1 MEWKHISIKGLPDQR
16 FVDDYNPF
24 AISAPLIHR
33 MKFPALIRSFR
44 ARLLMLL
51 ALMFGLTLGVQ
62 YYFNVR
68 AVTANAHMV
77 VEREQAIMAG
87 VALALKSLRSEQYL
101 DEIIGSSRDTFFSG
115 KNGRVKNILVLDDDG
130 NVRDSLVADYVPG
143 EREDKSPRYVSFK
156 DVPLPPLRRAARFP
170 DEQEPLPAWMPPS
183 SDVDFGEAGAFYF
196 PVQTDKGRRFIIVEL
211 GPANTL
217 SNLLERQTSRS
228 AFYTLWLLMVTTLVT
243 GFFVWRFTR
252 PIKELSAAAR
262 KVAGGDFD
270 VQVESDRGDEMGTL
284 AAAFNEMTAKLGRA
298 RELETQLH
306 QAEKGAV
313 VGRLAAAIAHEIRNP
328 LNYINLTLD
337 HLRSTFAP
345 VDPAKRV
352 TFVRLTDQLKTE
364 VARINR
370 HITDFLKYSRPS
382 KLELQDLDIRAEA
395 EDALRLVEGRAEEC
409 GIETRILQD
418 GALPHVMGDR
428 ESLRSVFTNLVI
440 NAVEAIDGEGGS
452 VSIKLSNADENSVKV
467 EVIDTG
473 HGISPDDISKL
484 FEPYF
489 STKETGT
496 GLGLAIVK
504 KAIDDHG
511 GTISVASRE
520 GSGTTFTIILPVK
533 ENRHATKEH
542 PRS

>member
-1 MEWKHISIKGLPDQR
+1 M
-16 FVDDYNPF
+16 
-24 AISAPLIHR
+24 
-33 MKFPALIRSFR
+33 
-44 ARLLMLL
+44 L

-68 AVTANAHMV
+68 AVKANAHMI
-77 VEREQAIMAG
+77 VEREQAIMTG
-87 VALALKSLRSEQYL
+87 VALALKSLRSGQYL
-101 DEIIGSSRDTFFSG
+101 DEIIGSSGDSVSE
-115 KNGRVKNILVLDDDG
+115 KSGRVRNILVVDDNG
-130 NVRDSLVADYVPG
+130 NVRDSLIPEYNPR
-143 EREDKSPRYVSFK
+143 EREDKTARYVAFI
-156 DVPLPPLRRAARFP
+156 DIPLPPLRRAARFP
-170 DEQEPLPAWMPPS
+170 DEQEPLPSWMPPS
-183 SDVDFGEAGAFYF
+183 TDVDFGEAGAFYF
-196 PVQTDKGRRFIIVEL
+196 PVQTDKGRWFIIVEL

-217 SNLLERQTSRS
+217 ESLLERQASRS
-228 AFYTLWLLMVTTLVT
+228 ALYTLILLLVTTLVT

-252 PIKELSAAAR
+252 PIRELSVAAR

-270 VQVESDRGDEMGTL
+270 VQVLNERGDEMGTL
-284 AAAFNEMTAKLGRA
+284 ASAFNEMTAKLARA

-306 QAEKGAV
+306 TAEKGAV

-337 HLRSTFAP
+337 HLRSSFAP
-345 VDPAKRV
+345 ADEHKRE
-352 TFVRLTDQLKTE
+352 TFIKLTDQLKAE

-382 KLELQDLDIRAEA
+382 KLDRQDVNLRAEA
-395 EDALRLVEGRAEEC
+395 EDALRIVEARAEES
-409 GIETRILQD
+409 GIQTNIQQE
-418 GALPHVMGDR
+418 GPLPTVSADR

-452 VSIKLSNADENSVKV
+452 VSIKLSKTDPNSVKV
-467 EVIDTG
+467 EVTDTG
-473 HGISPDDISKL
+473 CGIGPQDIAKV

-511 GTISVASRE
+511 GTISVTSKE
-520 GSGTTFTIILPVK
+520 GSGTTFTIILPANEK
-533 ENRHATKEH
+533 GERMEAEG
-542 PRS
+542 